1 MNKLDQIDKEILE
14 MEFEPESKKIADY
27 YNVIRAN
34 LLPIILIFA
43 ISLIVTTI
51 YIRNYRTV
59 YRSISTLKIDKPQS
73 ILEKSDNIFFQV
85 AMSER
90 VLSNQIE
97 TMKSYYIR
105 DVVAR
110 SLLDSLK
117 NARNLKNY
125 FYLVNRVSE
134 NEVIPVSVEEL
145 RRKLN
150 AIVKIEVKRN
160 VDAVTITTEGLSP
173 EEILLIT
180 NTYSEVYVNYSRELN
195 RQDITNVKK
204 FLEDERE
211 KKLNDLTNSE
221 SNLQDFQKKVG
232 YIILDEQAKL
242 LIENSSKYESE
253 KNATEIDLRINEN
266 NVNSLKQESSKY
278 DPNLTQYIEGQI
290 TQPYIQELQV
300 QIAELEIKRDLE
312 TVNVTDQKVKDRIIS
327 SSNSK
332 IVSLKKNLD
341 EKTEIMRA
349 GLLSQTP
356 EEKRGLSQ
364 KVFEGS
370 LNSAALK
377 NKISILSG
385 YLKKYETDISK
396 LPSENMELAKL
407 ERAMK
412 TNEKLYIT
420 LEEKYQEATINERTR
435 FGNATMLEPGFDT
448 VSQIA
453 PNKNLIFL
461 TGIVIGLFLGL
472 SFAFI
477 RNFLDKSIKS
487 PEQLEN
493 SGASVLSWIPS
504 FKELLDIHSPE
515 TDFVV
520 DLKPTS
526 SVSEA
531 FKALRTRIQY
541 SKLEDVPLKTILVT
555 STIPQEG
562 KTIVS
567 VNLAGSFAQ
576 AGKKTLL
583 LDCDLRKPRIH
594 NILKMER
601 YPGLSDYLFANVEF
615 NEVIRNTK
623 IDSLDFI
630 TSGTIPPNPSELLG
644 SIQFKNFLEKLKSIY
659 DIIVLDS
666 PPFISVT
673 DSEILFN
680 ITDGTLLVCRAN
692 ITPIETFI
700 KTYKRLYKINSH
712 NLLGCVLNNFSFKSS
727 YGYYYNY
734 YYYYSKSDNVKRT
747 SKSLNS

>member
-1 MNKLDQIDKEILE
+1 MKKIDPIDKEILE
-14 MEFEPESKKIADY
+14 MGFEPESKKLTDY
-27 YNVIRAN
+27 YNIIRSN
-34 LLPIILIFA
+34 LLPIILIFTV
-43 ISLIVTTI
+43 SLIVTTT
-51 YIRNYRTV
+51 YIKNYRTV
-59 YRSISTLKIDKPQS
+59 YRSISTLKIDNPQS
-73 ILEKSDNIFFQV
+73 ILEKSDNIFYQI

-97 TMKSYYIR
+97 MMKSFYIR

-110 SLLDSLK
+110 SLLDSINHISDK
-117 NARNLKNY
+117 GNY
-125 FYLVNRVSE
+125 YYLVRRISDKEIVPE
-134 NEVIPVSVEEL
+134 SVVDL

-150 AIVKIEVKRN
+150 SVAKIEVKKN
-160 VDAVTITTEGLSP
+160 VDAVTITVEGFSP
-173 EEILLIT
+173 QEILLIA

-204 FLEDERE
+204 FLEDERQ

-221 SNLQDFQKKVG
+221 SSLQDFQKRVG
-232 YIILDEQAKL
+232 YIVLDEHAKL
-242 LIENSSKYESE
+242 LIATLSNFETE
-253 KNATEIDLRINEN
+253 KNTAEIDLKINEN
-266 NVNSLKQESSKY
+266 NLNSLRTESAKH
-278 DPNLTQYIEGQI
+278 DPNLVTYVEGQI
-290 TQPYIQELQV
+290 TQPYINELQKE
-300 QIAELEIKRDLE
+300 IADIEVKRDIDIANIVDP
-312 TVNVTDQKVKDRIIS
+312 TVKEKIIS
-327 SSNSK
+327 NANSK
-332 IVSLKKNLD
+332 LDKLKENLQN
-341 EKTEIMRA
+341 KTEVLRD
-349 GLLSQTP
+349 GLLTQTP
-356 EEKRGLSQ
+356 EERRVLSQ
-364 KVFEGS
+364 KIFDATLQS
-370 LNSAALK
+370 STLK
-377 NKISILSG
+377 NKINIYSG
-385 YLKKYETDISK
+385 YLKKYETEINK
-396 LPSENMELAKL
+396 LPSDNMELAKL
-407 ERAMK
+407 ERTRK

-448 VSQIA
+448 VTQIA

-461 TGIVIGLFLGL
+461 SGSVIGLILGL

-493 SGASVLSWIPS
+493 SGISVLSWIPS
-504 FKELLDIHSPE
+504 FKELLDVHSPE

-520 DLKPTS
+520 ELKPTS

-541 SKLEDVPLKTILVT
+541 SKLEDVPLKSILIT
-555 STIPQEG
+555 STIPVEG

-576 AGKKTLL
+576 AGKRTLL

-615 NEVIRNTK
+615 EEIIRKTKNT
-623 IDSLDFI
+623 SLNII

-644 SIQFKNFLEKLKSIY
+644 SIQFKNFLDKLKNQY
-659 DIIVLDS
+659 DIIIIDS

-680 ITDGTLLVCRAN
+680 ITDGTILVCRAN
-692 ITPIETFI
+692 VTPYETFV
-700 KTYKRLYKINSH
+700 KTFRRLYRINPK
-712 NLLGCVLNNFSFKSS
+712 NMLGCVLNNFAFKSS

-734 YYYYSKSDNVKRT
+734 YYYYSKPDANKKM
-747 SKSLNS
+747 SKSNK

>member
-1 MNKLDQIDKEILE
+1 MGKIDQIDKEIME
-14 MEFEPESKKIADY
+14 MEFEPESKKITDY
-27 YNVIRAN
+27 VNLIRTN

-43 ISLIVTTI
+43 ISLLVTVI

-59 YRSISTLKIDKPQS
+59 YRSVSTLKIDKPQS
-73 ILEKSDNIFFQV
+73 ILEKSDNLFLQV

-97 TMKSYYIR
+97 MMKSYYIR

-117 NARNLKNY
+117 NIKDSHNM
-125 FYLVNRVSE
+125 FFLVRKVSE
-134 NEVIPVSVEEL
+134 REYVPLSQEEL

-150 AIVKIEVKRN
+150 TIVKIEVKKS
-160 VDAVTITTEGLSP
+160 VDAVTLTSEGYNP
-173 EEILLIT
+173 DEILLIT

-204 FLEDERE
+204 FLEDERQ
-211 KKLNDLTNSE
+211 KKMTDL
-221 SNLQDFQKKVG
+221 SNAEASLQDFQTRVG
-232 YIILDEQAKL
+232 YIVLDEQARL
-242 LIENSSKYESE
+242 LIENTSKYDAE
-253 KNATEIDLRINEN
+253 KNTAEIELKINEN
-266 NVNSLKQESSKY
+266 NLNSLKQESSKY
-278 DPNLTQYIEGQI
+278 DPKLAKYIEGQI
-290 TQPYIQELQV
+290 AEPYIQELQK
-300 QIAELEIKRDLE
+300 QIAELEVKRDIEIANL
-312 TVNVTDQKVKDRIIS
+312 TDQKVKEKVV
-327 SSNSK
+327 NTTATK
-332 IVSLKKNLD
+332 VESLKKNLD
-341 EKTEIMRA
+341 EKIELMRS

-356 EEKRGLSQ
+356 DEKRSLSQ
-364 KVFEGS
+364 KIFETS
-370 LNSAALK
+370 LTSNALK
-377 NKISILSG
+377 NKIGILSG
-385 YLKKYETDISK
+385 YIRKFESEITK

-407 ERAMK
+407 ERTMK

-435 FGNATMLEPGFDT
+435 FGNASMLEPGFDT

-453 PNKNLIFL
+453 PNRNLIFM
-461 TGIVIGLFLGL
+461 TGTVLGIFLGL

-487 PEQLEN
+487 PEQLE
-493 SGASVLSWIPS
+493 SMGASVLSWIPS
-504 FKELLDIHSPE
+504 FKELLDVHSPE

-520 DLKPTS
+520 ELKPTS

-555 STIPQEG
+555 STIPVEG

-583 LDCDLRKPRIH
+583 LDCDLRKPRVH
-594 NILKMER
+594 NIFKMER
-601 YPGLSDYLFANVEF
+601 YPGLSDFLFANVEL
-615 NEVIRNTK
+615 NEIIRATK
-623 IDSLDFI
+623 IANLDFI

-644 SIQFKNFLEKLKSIY
+644 SIQFKNFLEKLQGMY
-659 DIIVLDS
+659 DILVIDS

-692 ITPIETFI
+692 MTPIEAFI
-700 KTYKRLYKINSH
+700 KTYRRLFKINPH

-734 YYYYSKSDNVKRT
+734 YYYYSKPDDKKRNVK
-747 SKSLNS
+747 SIK

>member
-1 MNKLDQIDKEILE
+1 MSKVDKIDKEML
-14 MEFEPESKKIADY
+14 EFELESDAKKVIDY
-27 YNVIRAN
+27 YNLIRAN

-43 ISLIVTTI
+43 VSLIVTTI

-59 YRSISTLKIDKPQS
+59 WRSVSTLRIDKPQS
-73 ILEKSDNIFFQV
+73 ILEKSDNIFMQV

-97 TMKSYYIR
+97 MMRSYYIR

-110 SLLDSLK
+110 LLLDSLK
-117 NARNLKNY
+117 SINDKTGY
-125 FYLVNRVSE
+125 VYLVRRVSE
-134 NEVIPVSVEEL
+134 NEIAPLSQEEL
-145 RRKLN
+145 RRKLL
-150 AIVKIEVKRN
+150 AIAKIEVKKN
-160 VDAVTITTEGLSP
+160 VDALTITAEGFSP
-173 EEILLIT
+173 REIQLIT

-204 FLEDERE
+204 FLEDERS

-221 SNLQDFQKKVG
+221 SSLQDYQKRVG
-232 YIILDEQAKL
+232 YIVLDEQAKL
-242 LIENSSKYESE
+242 LVENSSKYEVE
-253 KNATEIDLRINEN
+253 KNEAEIELRISEN
-266 NVNSLKQESSKY
+266 NLNSLKQESAKY
-278 DPNLTQYIEGQI
+278 DPNLIKYVEGQI
-290 TQPYIQELQV
+290 TQPYVQELQK
-300 QIAELEIKRDLE
+300 QIAELEVRRDVE
-312 TVNVTDQKVKDRIIS
+312 IANITDPKVKDKII
-327 SSNSK
+327 NST
-332 IVSLKKNLD
+332 VSKVDILKKNLD
-341 EKTEIMRA
+341 EKTEIMRSGILA
-349 GLLSQTP
+349 QTP
-356 EEKRGLSQ
+356 EEKRSLSQ
-364 KVFEGS
+364 KIFETS
-370 LNSAALK
+370 LNSTALK
-377 NKISILSG
+377 NRINILSG
-385 YLKKYETDISK
+385 HLKKYEYEINK

-407 ERAMK
+407 ERIRK

-435 FGNATMLEPGFDT
+435 FGNASMLEPGFDT
-448 VSQIA
+448 TSPVA

-461 TGIVIGLFLGL
+461 TGTVIGLFLGL
-472 SFAFI
+472 TFAFI

-487 PEQLEN
+487 PEQLES

-504 FKELLDIHSPE
+504 FKELLDVHSPE

-520 DLKPTS
+520 ELKPTS

-531 FKALRTRIQY
+531 FKALRTRVQY
-541 SKLEDVPLKTILVT
+541 SKLEEVPLKSILVT
-555 STIPQEG
+555 STIPVEG

-583 LDCDLRKPRIH
+583 LDCDLRKPRVH
-594 NILKMER
+594 NIFKMER
-601 YPGLSDYLFANVEF
+601 YPGLSDYLFANVEL
-615 NEVIRNTK
+615 NEIIRSTK

-644 SIQFKNFLEKLKSIY
+644 SIQFKNFLEKLEGIY
-659 DIIVLDS
+659 DIIIIDS

-680 ITDGTLLVCRAN
+680 ITNGTILVCRAN
-692 ITPIETFI
+692 MTPIEAFV
-700 KTYKRLYKINSH
+700 KTYKRLLKINPH

-734 YYYYSKSDNVKRT
+734 YYYYSKPDDRKRNVK
-747 SKSLNS
+747 SIK

>member
-1 MNKLDQIDKEILE
+1 MNKLDQIEKEILE
-14 MEFEPESKKIADY
+14 MEFEPESKKLADY
-27 YNVIRAN
+27 YNLIRTN

-43 ISLIVTTI
+43 ISLIVTTV

-73 ILEKSDNIFFQV
+73 ILDKSENIFFQV
-85 AMSER
+85 SMSER

-97 TMKSYYIR
+97 MMKSYYIR

-110 SLLDSLK
+110 SLLDSIK
-117 NARNLKNY
+117 GISDKGG
-125 FYLVNRVSE
+125 FYHLVRRISD
-134 NEVIPVSVEEL
+134 NEIIPLSVEEL

-150 AIVKIEVKRN
+150 TIVKIEVKKN
-160 VDAVTITTEGLSP
+160 VDAVTISAEGFSP
-173 EEILLIT
+173 GEILLIT
-180 NTYSEVYVNYSRELN
+180 NTYCEVYVNYSRELN
-195 RQDITNVKK
+195 RMDITNVKK

-211 KKLNDLTNSE
+211 KKLNDLTIAE
-221 SNLQDFQKKVG
+221 SSLQDFQKKVG
-232 YIILDEQAKL
+232 YIVLDEQAKL
-242 LIENSSKYESE
+242 LIENASKYETE
-253 KNATEIDLRINEN
+253 KNTAEIDLKINEN
-266 NVNSLKQESSKY
+266 NLKSLKQESLKY
-278 DPNLTQYIEGQI
+278 DPNLAQFIEGEI
-290 TQPYIQELQV
+290 TQPYIQELQK
-300 QIAELEIKRDLE
+300 QIAEIEVKRDVE
-312 TVNVTDQKVKDRIIS
+312 IANITDQKVKEKIIS
-327 SSNSK
+327 STTLKVNN
-332 IVSLKKNLD
+332 LKKNLD

-364 KVFEGS
+364 KVFETT
-370 LNSAALK
+370 LNSAALR
-377 NKISILSG
+377 NKISILSD
-385 YLKKYETDISK
+385 YLKTFETEISK

-407 ERAMK
+407 ERTMK

-448 VSQIA
+448 VNKIA

-461 TGIVIGLFLGL
+461 TGSVIGLFLGF

-493 SGASVLSWIPS
+493 SGARVLTWIPS
-504 FKELLDIHSPE
+504 FKELLDVHSPE

-520 DLKPTS
+520 ELKPTS

-541 SKLEDVPLKTILVT
+541 SKLEDVPLQTILVT
-555 STIPQEG
+555 STIPIEG

-567 VNLAGSFAQ
+567 VNLAGSIAQ
-576 AGKKTLL
+576 AGKKTLI

-615 NEVIRNTK
+615 NEIIRKTK

-644 SIQFKNFLEKLKSIY
+644 SVQFKNFLEKLKGLY
-659 DIIVLDS
+659 DIIVIDS

-680 ITDGTLLVCRAN
+680 ITNGTILVCRAN
-692 ITPIETFI
+692 MTPIETFI
-700 KTYKRLYKINSH
+700 KTYKRLYKINPH

-734 YYYYSKSDNVKRT
+734 YYYYSKPDNAKKSVKPI
-747 SKSLNS
+747 K

>member
-1 MNKLDQIDKEILE
+1 MNKIDQIEKEILE
-14 MEFEPESKKIADY
+14 MEFEPESNKIAEY
-27 YNVIRAN
+27 YNLIRIN
-34 LLPIILIFA
+34 LFPIILIFA

-59 YRSISTLKIDKPQS
+59 YRSVSTLKIDKPQS
-73 ILEKSDNIFFQV
+73 ILEKSENIFMQI

-97 TMKSYYIR
+97 MMKSYYIR

-117 NARNLKNY
+117 NVSDMRNY
-125 FYLVNRVSE
+125 YHLVRRVSE
-134 NEVIPVSVEEL
+134 NDVVPLTQEEL

-150 AIVKIEVKRN
+150 AIIKIDVKKN
-160 VDAVTITTEGLSP
+160 VDAVTISSEGYSANEL
-173 EEILLIT
+173 LLIT

-204 FLEDERE
+204 FLENERE
-211 KKLNDLTNSE
+211 KKLNDLNNAEFS
-221 SNLQDFQKKVG
+221 LQDFQKKVG
-232 YIILDEQAKL
+232 FIILDEQAKL
-242 LIENSSKYESE
+242 LIENASRYESE
-253 KNATEIDLRINEN
+253 RNTAEIDLRINEN
-266 NVNSLKQESSKY
+266 NLQSLKQETAKY
-278 DPNLTQYIEGQI
+278 DPNLIQYVEGQV
-290 TQPYIQELQV
+290 TQPYIQELQK
-300 QIAELEIKRDLE
+300 QIAEIEIKRDVELA
-312 TVNVTDQKVKDRIIS
+312 NVTDQKVKDKIIS
-327 SSNSK
+327 SSNTK
-332 IVSLKKNLD
+332 VGSLKKNLED
-341 EKTEIMRA
+341 KTEIMRT

-356 EEKRGLSQ
+356 EEKQSLSQ
-364 KVFEGS
+364 KVFETS
-370 LNSAALK
+370 LNSVALK
-377 NKISILSG
+377 SRINILSG
-385 YLKKYETDISK
+385 YLNKYELEITK
-396 LPSENMELAKL
+396 LPAENMELAKL

-435 FGNATMLEPGFDT
+435 FGNASMLEPGFDT
-448 VSQIA
+448 VNQIA

-461 TGIVIGLFLGL
+461 TGTVIGLFLGL
-472 SFAFI
+472 SFAFV
-477 RNFLDKSIKS
+477 RNILDKSIKS
-487 PEQLEN
+487 PEQLES

-504 FKELLDIHSPE
+504 FKELLDVHSPE

-520 DLKPTS
+520 ELKPTS

-541 SKLEDVPLKTILVT
+541 SKLEDKPLKTILVT
-555 STIPQEG
+555 STIPVEG

-567 VNLAGSFAQ
+567 INLSGSFAQ

-583 LDCDLRKPRIH
+583 LDCDLRKPRVH
-594 NILKMER
+594 NVFKMER
-601 YPGLSDYLFANVEF
+601 YPGLSDYLFANVELKDI
-615 NEVIRNTK
+615 IRKTK
-623 IDSLDFI
+623 IDSLDFV

-644 SIQFKNFLEKLKSIY
+644 SVQFKNFLDKLRDSY
-659 DIIVLDS
+659 DIIVIDS

-692 ITPIETFI
+692 MTPIETFV

-734 YYYYSKSDNVKRT
+734 YYYYSKPGNDKRSAKSVK
-747 SKSLNS
+747 

>member
-1 MNKLDQIDKEILE
+1 MNKLDPIDKEIFE
-14 MEFEPESKKIADY
+14 IEFEPDSKKVTDY
-27 YNVIRAN
+27 YNIIRAN
-34 LLPIILIFA
+34 LLPIILILA
-43 ISLIVTTI
+43 ISLIVTTT
-51 YIRNYRTV
+51 YIRNYRAV
-59 YRSISTLKIDKPQS
+59 YRSVSTLRIDKPQS
-73 ILEKSDNIFFQV
+73 ILDKSDNIFYQV

-97 TMKSYYIR
+97 LMKSYYIR
-105 DVVAR
+105 DVVSR

-117 NARNLKNY
+117 TYHDLKDY
-125 FYLVNRVSE
+125 QYLVRKISE
-134 NEVIPVSVEEL
+134 NEVEPLTQEVL
-145 RRKLN
+145 RRRLN
-150 AIVKIEVKRN
+150 SIVKIEVKKS
-160 VDAVTITTEGLSP
+160 VDAVTITAEGFNP
-173 EEILLIT
+173 NEILLIT

-204 FLEDERE
+204 FLENERE
-211 KKLNDLTNSE
+211 KKLNDLTIAE
-221 SNLQDFQKKVG
+221 SSLQDFQKKVG
-232 YIILDEQAKL
+232 YMVLDNQAKL
-242 LIENSSKYESE
+242 LIENTAKYESE
-253 KNATEIDLRINEN
+253 KNIAEIDLKINEN
-266 NVNSLKQESSKY
+266 NLNSLKQESLKN
-278 DPNLTQYIEGQI
+278 DPTLMQYIEGQI
-290 TQPYIQELQV
+290 TQPYIQELQK
-300 QIAELEIKRDLE
+300 QIAELEVKRDIE
-312 TVNVTDQKVKDRIIS
+312 IANITDNKVKEKII
-327 SSNSK
+327 NSTDTK
-332 IVSLKKNLD
+332 VGILKKNLE

-356 EEKRGLSQ
+356 EEKYNLS
-364 KVFEGS
+364 KNIFEAS
-370 LNSAALK
+370 LKSAALK
-377 NKISILSG
+377 NKINILSG
-385 YLKKYETDISK
+385 YLKKFDSEIKK
-396 LPSENMELAKL
+396 LPAENMELAKL
-407 ERAMK
+407 ERTMK

-435 FGNATMLEPGFDT
+435 FGNASMLEPGFDT
-448 VSQIA
+448 VNQIA

-461 TGIVIGLFLGL
+461 AGSIIGLILGL

-477 RNFLDKSIKS
+477 RNFLDKSIKT

-504 FKELLDIHSPE
+504 FKELLDVHSPE

-520 DLKPTS
+520 ELKPTS

-541 SKLEDVPLKTILVT
+541 SRLEDYPLKTILIT
-555 STIPQEG
+555 STIPVEG

-594 NILKMER
+594 NIFKMER
-601 YPGLSDYLFANVEF
+601 YPGLSDYLFANVEY
-615 NEVIRNTK
+615 NEIIRKTK
-623 IDSLDFI
+623 INSMDFI

-644 SIQFKNFLEKLKSIY
+644 SIQFKNFLDRLYNSY
-659 DIIVLDS
+659 DIIIIDS

-680 ITDGTLLVCRAN
+680 IIDGTLLVCRAN
-692 ITPIETFI
+692 MTPFETFI
-700 KTYKRLYKINSH
+700 KTYKRLYKINPR

-734 YYYYSKSDNVKRT
+734 YYYYSKPDTKKTIKTER
-747 SKSLNS
+747 

>member
-1 MNKLDQIDKEILE
+1 MNKIDQIEKEILE
-14 MEFEPESKKIADY
+14 MEFEPESNKIAEY
-27 YNVIRAN
+27 YNLIRIN
-34 LLPIILIFA
+34 LFPIILIFA

-59 YRSISTLKIDKPQS
+59 YRSVSTLKIDKPQS
-73 ILEKSDNIFFQV
+73 ILEKSENIFMQI

-97 TMKSYYIR
+97 MMKSYYIR

-117 NARNLKNY
+117 NVSDMRNY
-125 FYLVNRVSE
+125 YHLVRRVSE
-134 NEVIPVSVEEL
+134 NDVVPLTQEEL

-150 AIVKIEVKRN
+150 AIIKIDVKKN
-160 VDAVTITTEGLSP
+160 VDAVTISSEGYSANEL
-173 EEILLIT
+173 LLIT

-204 FLEDERE
+204 FLENERE
-211 KKLNDLTNSE
+211 KKLNDLNNAEFS
-221 SNLQDFQKKVG
+221 LQDFQKKVG
-232 YIILDEQAKL
+232 FIILDEQAKL
-242 LIENSSKYESE
+242 LIENASRYESE
-253 KNATEIDLRINEN
+253 RNTAEIDLRINEN
-266 NVNSLKQESSKY
+266 NLQSLKQETAKY
-278 DPNLTQYIEGQI
+278 DPNLIQYVEGQV
-290 TQPYIQELQV
+290 TQPYIQELQK
-300 QIAELEIKRDLE
+300 QIAEIEIKRDVELA
-312 TVNVTDQKVKDRIIS
+312 NVTDQRVKDKIIS
-327 SSNSK
+327 SSNTKVS
-332 IVSLKKNLD
+332 SLKKNLED
-341 EKTEIMRA
+341 KTEIMRT

-356 EEKRGLSQ
+356 EEKQSLSQ
-364 KVFEGS
+364 KVFETS
-370 LNSAALK
+370 LNSVALK
-377 NKISILSG
+377 SRINILSG
-385 YLKKYETDISK
+385 YLNKYELEITK
-396 LPSENMELAKL
+396 LPAENMELAKL

-435 FGNATMLEPGFDT
+435 FGNASMLEPGFDT
-448 VSQIA
+448 VNQIA

-461 TGIVIGLFLGL
+461 TGTVIGLFLGL
-472 SFAFI
+472 SFAFV
-477 RNFLDKSIKS
+477 RNILDKSIKS
-487 PEQLEN
+487 PEQLES

-504 FKELLDIHSPE
+504 FKELLDVHSPE

-520 DLKPTS
+520 ELKPTS

-541 SKLEDVPLKTILVT
+541 SKLEDKPLKTILVT
-555 STIPQEG
+555 STIPVEG

-567 VNLAGSFAQ
+567 INLSGSFAQ

-583 LDCDLRKPRIH
+583 LDCDLRKPRVH
-594 NILKMER
+594 NVFKMER
-601 YPGLSDYLFANVEF
+601 YPGLSDYLFANVELKDI
-615 NEVIRNTK
+615 IRKTK
-623 IDSLDFI
+623 IDSLDFV

-644 SIQFKNFLEKLKSIY
+644 SVQFKNFLDKLRDSY
-659 DIIVLDS
+659 DIIVIDS

-692 ITPIETFI
+692 MTPIETFV

-734 YYYYSKSDNVKRT
+734 YYYYSKPGNDKRSAKSVK
-747 SKSLNS
+747 

>member
-1 MNKLDQIDKEILE
+1 MGKIDQIDKEIMEL
-14 MEFEPESKKIADY
+14 EFESGSKKVTDY
-27 YNVIRAN
+27 LNLIRSN

-43 ISLIVTTI
+43 ISLLVTVI

-59 YRSISTLKIDKPQS
+59 YRSVSTLKIDKPQS
-73 ILEKSDNIFFQV
+73 ILEKSDNIFMQV

-97 TMKSYYIR
+97 MMKSYYIR

-117 NARNLKNY
+117 NIKNPSS
-125 FYLVNRVSE
+125 FVFLVKKVSE
-134 NEVIPVSVEEL
+134 KEVVPLTQEEL

-150 AIVKIEVKRN
+150 SVVKIEVKKS
-160 VDAVTITTEGLSP
+160 VDAVTLISEGYNPDEL
-173 EEILLIT
+173 LLIT

-204 FLEDERE
+204 FLEDERQ
-211 KKLNDLTNSE
+211 KKMNDLTNSE
-221 SNLQDFQKKVG
+221 ASLQDFQKRAG
-232 YIILDEQAKL
+232 YIVLDEQAKL
-242 LIENSSKYESE
+242 LIENTSKYDAE
-253 KNATEIDLRINEN
+253 KNAAEIELRMNEN
-266 NVNSLKQESSKY
+266 SLNSLKEESTKY
-278 DPNLTQYIEGQI
+278 DPKLAKYIEGQI
-290 TQPYIQELQV
+290 TEPYIQELQK
-300 QIAELEIKRDLE
+300 QIAELEVKRDLE
-312 TVNVTDQKVKDRIIS
+312 IANITDPKVKEKII
-327 SSNSK
+327 NTTLTR
-332 IVSLKKNLD
+332 VESLKKNLED
-341 EKTEIMRA
+341 KVEIIRA
-349 GLLSQTP
+349 GMLAQTP
-356 EEKRGLSQ
+356 EDKRNLSQ
-364 KVFEGS
+364 KIFETS
-370 LNSAALK
+370 IYSTALK
-377 NKISILSG
+377 NKIGILSG
-385 YLKKYETDISK
+385 YIRKYESEMLK

-407 ERAMK
+407 QRSMK
-412 TNEKLYIT
+412 MNEKLYIT

-435 FGNATMLEPGFDT
+435 FGNASMLEPGYDT

-453 PNKNLIFL
+453 PNRNLIFL
-461 TGIVIGLFLGL
+461 TGTVLGLFLGL

-487 PEQLEN
+487 PEQLE
-493 SGASVLSWIPS
+493 SLGASVLSWIPS
-504 FKELLDIHSPE
+504 FKELLDVHSPE

-520 DLKPTS
+520 ELKPTS

-541 SKLEDVPLKTILVT
+541 SKLEEVPLKSILVT
-555 STIPQEG
+555 STIPVEG

-583 LDCDLRKPRIH
+583 LDCDLRKPRVH
-594 NILKMER
+594 NIFKMER
-601 YPGLSDYLFANVEF
+601 YPGLSDYLFANVEL
-615 NEVIRNTK
+615 NEIIRATK
-623 IDSLDFI
+623 IANLDFI

-644 SIQFKNFLEKLKSIY
+644 SIQFKNFMEKLQGIY
-659 DIIVLDS
+659 DILIIDS

-680 ITDGTLLVCRAN
+680 IIDGTLLVCRAN
-692 ITPIETFI
+692 MTPVDAFI
-700 KTYKRLYKINSH
+700 KTYRRLFKINPH

-734 YYYYSKSDNVKRT
+734 YYYYSKPEDKKR
-747 SKSLNS
+747 SIKQIK

>member
-14 MEFEPESKKIADY
+14 MEFEPESKKLADY
-27 YNVIRAN
+27 YNIIRTN

-51 YIRNYRTV
+51 YIRNYRTI
-59 YRSISTLKIDKPQS
+59 YRSVSTLKIDKPQS
-73 ILEKSDNIFFQV
+73 ILEKSDNIFMQI

-97 TMKSYYIR
+97 MMKSYYIR

-117 NARNLKNY
+117 TAGDIRDY
-125 FYLVNRVSE
+125 FFLVSRVSE
-134 NEVIPVSVEEL
+134 NEVVPLTVEEL

-150 AIVKIEVKRN
+150 AIVKIEVKKS
-160 VDAVTITTEGLSP
+160 VDAVTITVEGFSAN
-173 EEILLIT
+173 EILLIT

-204 FLEDERE
+204 FLENERE
-211 KKLNDLTNSE
+211 KKLNDLTNAE
-221 SNLQDFQKKVG
+221 SSLQDYQKRVG
-232 YIILDEQAKL
+232 FILLDEQAKL
-242 LIENSSKYESE
+242 LIDNSSKYESE
-253 KNATEIDLRINEN
+253 KNASEIDLKINEN
-266 NVNSLKQESSKY
+266 NLHSLKQETEKY
-278 DPNLTQYIEGQI
+278 DPNLYWYVEGQI
-290 TQPYIQELQV
+290 TQPYIQELQK
-300 QIAELEIKRDLE
+300 QIAELEVKRDIELA
-312 TVNVTDQKVKDRIIS
+312 NITDQKIKDKIIN

-332 IVSLKKNLD
+332 VSSLKKNLE

-349 GLLSQTP
+349 GLLNQTP

-364 KVFEGS
+364 KVFETT

-377 NKISILSG
+377 NRISILSEF
-385 YLKKYETDISK
+385 LKKYESEISK

-448 VSQIA
+448 ISRIA
-453 PNKNLIFL
+453 PNRNLIFM
-461 TGIVIGLFLGL
+461 TGSVIGLFLGL

-487 PEQLEN
+487 PEQLES

-504 FKELLDIHSPE
+504 FKELLDVHSPE

-555 STIPQEG
+555 STIPIEG

-601 YPGLSDYLFANVEF
+601 YPGVSDYLFANVEL
-615 NEVIRNTK
+615 NEIIRSTK

-644 SIQFKNFLEKLKSIY
+644 SIQFKSFLEKLEGLY
-659 DIIVLDS
+659 DIIVIDS

-692 ITPIETFI
+692 LTPIETFV
-700 KTYKRLYKINSH
+700 KTYKRLYKINPH

-734 YYYYSKSDNVKRT
+734 YYYYSKPDSVKRST
-747 SKSLNS
+747 KSVK

>member
-1 MNKLDQIDKEILE
+1 MAKLDQIDKEIME
-14 MEFEPESKKIADY
+14 MEFEPESKKITDY
-27 YNVIRAN
+27 VNLIRTN

-43 ISLIVTTI
+43 ISLLVTVI
-51 YIRNYRTV
+51 YIRNYRNV
-59 YRSISTLKIDKPQS
+59 FRSVSTLKIDKPQS
-73 ILEKSDNIFFQV
+73 ILEKSDNIFMQV

-97 TMKSYYIR
+97 MMKSYYIR

-117 NARNLKNY
+117 KVKDPQN
-125 FYLVNRVSE
+125 FSFLVKRVSE
-134 NEVIPVSVEEL
+134 HEVVPLTQEEL
-145 RRKLN
+145 RRRLYGV
-150 AIVKIEVKRN
+150 VKIEVKKS
-160 VDAVTITTEGLSP
+160 VDAVTLICEGFNP
-173 EEILLIT
+173 DEILLIT

-204 FLEDERE
+204 FLEDERQ
-211 KKLNDLTNSE
+211 KKMMDLSNSE
-221 SNLQDFQKKVG
+221 ASLQDFQQRVG
-232 YIILDEQAKL
+232 FIVLDEQAKL
-242 LIENSSKYESE
+242 LIENSSRYEAE
-253 KNATEIDLRINEN
+253 KNAAEIELKINEN
-266 NVNSLKQESSKY
+266 NLQSYKQESSNY
-278 DPNLTQYIEGQI
+278 DPKLTKYIEGQI
-290 TQPYIQELQV
+290 AEPYIQELQR
-300 QIAELEIKRDLE
+300 QIAELEVKRDIEIANL
-312 TVNVTDQKVKDRIIS
+312 TDQKVKDRII
-327 SSNSK
+327 NTTAAK
-332 IVSLKKNLD
+332 VESLKKNLD
-341 EKTEIMRA
+341 DKIEIMRS

-356 EEKRGLSQ
+356 VEKRGLSQ
-364 KVFEGS
+364 KIFETS
-370 LNSAALK
+370 LSSTALK
-377 NKISILSG
+377 NKINILSG
-385 YLKKYETDISK
+385 YARKFDSEITK

-407 ERAMK
+407 ERTMK
-412 TNEKLYIT
+412 MNEKLYIT

-435 FGNATMLEPGFDT
+435 FGNASMLEPGFDT

-453 PNKNLIFL
+453 PNRNLIFL
-461 TGIVIGLFLGL
+461 TGTVLGLFLGI

-487 PEQLEN
+487 PEQLE
-493 SGASVLSWIPS
+493 SMGASVLSWIPS
-504 FKELLDIHSPE
+504 FKELLDVHSPE

-520 DLKPTS
+520 ELKPTS

-541 SKLEDVPLKTILVT
+541 SKLEDVPLKSILVT
-555 STIPQEG
+555 STIPVEG

-583 LDCDLRKPRIH
+583 LDCDLRKPRVH
-594 NILKMER
+594 NIFKMER
-601 YPGLSDYLFANVEF
+601 YPGLSDFLFANVEL
-615 NEVIRNTK
+615 NDIIRPTK
-623 IDSLDFI
+623 IANLDFL

-644 SIQFKNFLEKLKSIY
+644 SIQFKSFLEKLQGLY
-659 DIIVLDS
+659 DILVLDS

-692 ITPIETFI
+692 MTPIEAFI
-700 KTYKRLYKINSH
+700 KTYRRLFKINPH

-734 YYYYSKSDNVKRT
+734 YYYYSKPDDKKRNL
-747 SKSLNS
+747 KSIK